1 MEPCKSLLYPPG
13 LETPTDA
20 SDSVE
25 PRSRAENDSK
35 CDASLEQRAFPRR
48 RPDLTDA
55 EQRRVAGESVN
66 ATEPTAAVCS
76 RRECHKG
83 TGQRAGCRE
92 DREWERMHD
101 L

>member
-1 MEPCKSLLYPPG
+1 MEPCKSLPYPPG

-55 EQRRVAGESVN
+55 EARRVACKSVN
-66 ATEPTAAVCS
+66 VPLES
-76 RRECHKG
+76 KE
-83 TGQRAGCRE
+83 
-92 DREWERMHD
+92 
-101 L
+101 

>member
-1 MEPCKSLLYPPG
+1 MEPCKSLPYPPG

-20 SDSVE
+20 SGTVE

-55 EQRRVAGESVN
+55 EARHVACKSVN
-66 ATEPTAAVCS
+66 APLES
-76 RRECHKG
+76 KE
-83 TGQRAGCRE
+83 
-92 DREWERMHD
+92 
-101 L
+101 